1 MLARALTREG
11 PRAWP
16 RREDRRARV
25 FGSASPP
32 ALGGGVSP
40 CLRSTS
46 ERAAV
51 SEGAALSR
59 STAERGRF
67 RRLAR
72 RYCFG
77 VTVQRMR
84 DEEAPT
90 EPAHHTATPRSP
102 HRKSRPSSMSRCGGS
117 VANLSE
123 AREPPSRKPS
133 ARRSRR
139 CASRPASR
147 RVFPGTAQPRG
158 PSSSRLARPR
168 SSPARARDAYPPRR
182 RPPRRS
188 PRELAATR
196 PTYDPRPSVA

>member
-188 PRELAATR
+188 PESSLRRARNTNHDHKIA
-196 PTYDPRPSVA
+196 